1 MMSRINRFLGR
12 QFGAQHSGHQTDIKI
27 RQHAAQVLLLRQNG
41 RIGNHRS
48 VRNHKKCHVKRK
60 RKRRP
65 VKRLP
70 QRKRP
75 ALFFRVSDSD
85 ERKEN
90 QRRNGHGKNGQKCR
104 PAAHAVLNLYA
115 DERTER
121 HSDGNGQRKAADA
134 FGHRKRRQHI
144 AGQCHGSGSADRIN
158 GPHKKPDRHQKSEN
172 RKNDKRGK
180 GKRKKSQKNKV

>member
-75 ALFFRVSDSD
+75 ALFFSGNPFGRTQGESAPQRSWQKRSEMPPGCSCGFESVFR
-85 ERKEN
+85 RK
-90 QRRNGHGKNGQKCR
+90 
-104 PAAHAVLNLYA
+104 
-115 DERTER
+115 DRTPFR
-121 HSDGNGQRKAADA
+121 W
-134 FGHRKRRQHI
+134 KRSAQ
-144 AGQCHGSGSADRIN
+144 SG
-158 GPHKKPDRHQKSEN
+158 
-172 RKNDKRGK
+172 
-180 GKRKKSQKNKV
+180 